1 MNKVEKAIREIH
13 KLDNM
18 SDQDRWMNQIHPL
31 VKLFLTIEYIALV
44 VSFNKYDIM
53 GLFGMIVYPVAM
65 FILGDISVKETFG
78 RLKIVL
84 PLVCFIG
91 IFNPFFDKIPVT
103 LYGITVR
110 AGVLS
115 MLTLMLK
122 GIFSVLASYFL
133 IATTSIE
140 KICYALRLVHLPKA
154 MVTQI
159 MLTYRYIV
167 LLLNEVSRMTAA
179 YSLRAPGQKGVHFK
193 VWGSLTGQ
201 LLLRSM
207 DRANAVYESMSLR
220 GYRGDFDYIGKKA
233 GFSSGDAVFLLVFGA
248 LFVILR
254 LWPVMVI
261 AGGLFG

>member
-1 MNKVEKAIREIH
+1 MGKIDNAIHEIH

-18 SDQDRWMNQIHPL
+18 SDQDQWMNNIHPL
-31 VKLFLTIEYIALV
+31 VKLVLTIGYIALV

-53 GLFGMIVYPVAM
+53 GLLGMTVYPVSV
-65 FILGDISVKETFG
+65 FILGDISVKDTFS
-78 RLKIVL
+78 RLKVVL

-91 IFNPFFDKIPVT
+91 IFNPLFDKTLVT

-140 KICYALRLVHLPKA
+140 KICYAMRLIHVPKTL
-154 MVTQI
+154 VTQI

-167 LLLNEVSRMTAA
+167 LLLNEVSRLTAA
-179 YSLRAPGQKGVHFK
+179 YSLRAPGQNGVHFK
-193 VWGSLTGQ
+193 AWGSLTGQ

-207 DRANAVYESMSLR
+207 DRATTVYESMTLR
-220 GYRGDFDYIGKKA
+220 GYNGNFTYIGEKDK
-233 GFSSGDAVFLLVFGA
+233 FKSGDAIYLVVFGA
-248 LFVILR
+248 LFVFLR
-254 LWPVMVI
+254 ICPIMVVV
-261 AGGLFG
+261 GGMF

>member
-1 MNKVEKAIREIH
+1 MEKIDRAIGEIH

-18 SDQDRWMNQIHPL
+18 SDEDKWMNNIHPL
-31 VKLFLTIEYIALV
+31 VKLFLTLFYISLV
-44 VSFNKYDIM
+44 LSFNKYDIM
-53 GLFGMIVYPVAM
+53 GLLGMTVYPIAM
-65 FILGDISVKETFG
+65 FILGDISIKDTFG

-91 IFNPFFDKIPVT
+91 IFNPFFDKVPVT
-103 LYGITVR
+103 LYGMTMP

-122 GIFSVLASYFL
+122 GVLAVLASYFL

-140 KICYALRLVHLPKA
+140 KICYAFRLAHVPKPL
-154 MVTQI
+154 VTQI
-159 MLTYRYIV
+159 MLTYRYVV
-167 LLLNEVSRMTAA
+167 LLLGEVNRMSAA

-207 DRANAVYESMSLR
+207 DRATTVYESMSLR
-220 GYRGDFDYIGKKA
+220 GYNGDFTYIGEKDRFK
-233 GFSSGDAVFLLVFGA
+233 SGDAAFLIFFGA
-248 LFVILR
+248 LFVFLR
-254 LWPVMVI
+254 VCPVIVVV
-261 AGGLFG
+261 GNLL